1 MYVNIII
8 SSHSEICVG
17 LKLKAFSTATKEKL
31 MEKLSVVDGDVI
43 SECVYL
49 SGLVIAYN
57 PSGCLNKGSLLFN
70 F

>member
-1 MYVNIII
+1 MYVDIII
-8 SSHSEICVG
+8 CSHSEICVG
-17 LKLKAFSTATKEKL
+17 LKPFSTATKEKL
-31 MEKLSVVDGDVI
+31 MERLSVVDRDVI
-43 SECVYL
+43 SECVCL